1 MVVPCPLGLWTC
13 NRCDAELSARSC
25 GGNDPPTDRHLGFST
40 LGEFLQISHLF
51 VASISEFLPGFASR
65 VFLVQ
70 LESWQHDSGAFTG
83 RKSIEKGA
91 ASVSEWSSTV
101 IYWCCVFWF
110 PSDSTAVYCSWI
122 ARARAATTIDDRFL

>member
-70 LESWQHDSGAFTG
+70 LESWQISSGPRRKTWHEVQGRNHTG
-83 RKSIEKGA
+83 RYFEMGLDLQSLPCSG
-91 ASVSEWSSTV
+91 STN
-101 IYWCCVFWF
+101 
-110 PSDSTAVYCSWI
+110 
-122 ARARAATTIDDRFL
+122 L